1 MSVPFNPDHYLDAD
15 PDAEPEPAVEDGHD
29 VSFFTGWTL
38 GRMWQRLKTDSI
50 VKAVVHARGAEMV
63 IRMGEMKGIPFT
75 CEYLSDTFMM
85 VTLGSEDGR
94 RDPKVIRP

>member
-1 MSVPFNPDHYLDAD
+1 MPFDPTYDPAHYLDRD
-15 PDAEPEPAVEDGHD
+15 DEEEPASEDGCD
-29 VSFFTGWTL
+29 ISFFTGWTL

-50 VKAVVHARGAEMV
+50 VKAVVHAKGAEMV

-85 VTLGSEDGR
+85 VTLGSVEE
-94 RDPKVIRP
+94 RDPKVISP

>member
-1 MSVPFNPDHYLDAD
+1 MSVDPTYDPSHYLDRWD
-15 PDAEPEPAVEDGHD
+15 EDEPADGD
-29 VSFFTGWTL
+29 GFDISFFTGWTL

-75 CEYLSDTFMM
+75 CEYLSDTFML
-85 VTLGSEDGR
+85 VTLGAVVEQDA
-94 RDPKVIRP
+94 